1 MTSCLGT
8 VGAECL
14 DGPVRAK
21 EQKADGDILKF
32 LRLSWGRK
40 RASSPMVGFLANP
53 RTLLVGKTSANTLIP
68 QLLTLSSNLP
78 LKAKGRSATTDFEV
92 IPYSKPQKPFP
103 GSSSKCTLN
112 SNDGFGVRTEPP
124 KAMCFVGTGV
134 RWWGGLSSIIKSH
147 DTYHFNIIEDP
158 RTSGLKGTL
167 QNVPSQLPLH
177 LESYSQHPARVP
189 LTRSSLRAELG
200 LLLTS
205 YPRLI
210 HSRS

>member
-1 MTSCLGT
+1 MALPSNT
-8 VGAECL
+8 
-14 DGPVRAK
+14 VRAK
-21 EQKADGDILKF
+21 EQKAGGDILKF

-40 RASSPMVGFLANP
+40 RASSPVVGFLANP
-53 RTLLVGKTSANTLIP
+53 RTLLVGKALSANTLIP

-134 RWWGGLSSIIKSH
+134 GG
-147 DTYHFNIIEDP
+147 
-158 RTSGLKGTL
+158 GG
-167 QNVPSQLPLH
+167 
-177 LESYSQHPARVP
+177 
-189 LTRSSLRAELG
+189 
-200 LLLTS
+200 
-205 YPRLI
+205 
-210 HSRS
+210 